1 MIISPSGKKHLREPS
16 SLNQIGSANR
26 EWCPPPKGMLKLNT
40 DASFNQGRSI
50 AHAGIIIRNEEGD
63 ILTGLIKTFHATF
76 PLLVEALALRE
87 GIMLAHSLGIQKLMA
102 ESDCLEV
109 IRSCRGEIKRGEI
122 LSLVKDVLGFKDKF
136 QFLGFT
142 WVSKVGNMVAH
153 NIASLASNQSL
164 PLSWT
169 WN

>member
-1 MIISPSGKKHLREPS
+1 M
-16 SLNQIGSANR
+16 
-26 EWCPPPKGMLKLNT
+26 
-40 DASFNQGRSI
+40 
-50 AHAGIIIRNEEGD
+50 
-63 ILTGLIKTFHATF
+63 LTGLIKTFHTTS

-122 LSLVKDVLGFKDKF
+122 LSLVKDVLAFKDKF

-142 WVSKVGNMVAH
+142 WVSKVGNMVAQ